1 MNPTQRFGMWTLFAL
16 LVLALA
22 LGGCTAAATVT
33 QDEANSAEAQQLAQ
47 QLNTTLAAEGL
58 SAPPVAILAALY
70 GTDGGASCAALQDG
84 GSQAILGLTFNGD
97 ASGRRR
103 AGVSQEVLA
112 YDQAV
117 IQTYCPAML
126 TIFQGLVA
134 DQGLAVPDI
143 TYPVA
148 APEATPEATPSS

>member
-1 MNPTQRFGMWTLFAL
+1 MNPTRFGLLTLFAL

-33 QDEANSAEAQQLAQ
+33 QDEANSPEAQQLAQ
-47 QLNTTLAAEGL
+47 QLNTTLAASGL
-58 SAPPVAILAALY
+58 NAPPVAILAALY
-70 GTDGGASCAALQDG
+70 GVDGGASCAALQDG
-84 GSQAILGLTFNGD
+84 GGQAILGMTFNGD

-117 IQTYCPAML
+117 VQTYCPAQL
-126 TIFQGLVA
+126 ATFQGIVAQLGLTVPDPLVA
-134 DQGLAVPDI
+134 P
-143 TYPVA
+143 A
-148 APEATPEATPSS
+148 AEATPEATPSS